1 MPTVSEKSSQL
12 IGSFSMT
19 SLQSWYIYQKKK
31 KKNWWDAEIDNI
43 DFYIES
49 YQHFFKIIVFDDP
62 SGKVKYHA
70 ITL

>member
-1 MPTVSEKSSQL
+1 MVYLS
-12 IGSFSMT
+12 
-19 SLQSWYIYQKKK
+19 
-31 KKNWWDAEIDNI
+31 KKNWGDAEIGNI
-43 DFYIES
+43 DFHVNS

>member
-1 MPTVSEKSSQL
+1 MVYLSK
-12 IGSFSMT
+12 
-19 SLQSWYIYQKKK
+19 KKK

>member
-1 MPTVSEKSSQL
+1 MPTASEKSSQL

-19 SLQSWYIYQKKK
+19 SLQSWYIYQKK
-31 KKNWWDAEIDNI
+31 NWGDAEIGNI
-43 DFYIES
+43 DFHVNS
-49 YQHFFKIIVFDDP
+49 YQNFFKIIVFDDP